1 MGVNY
6 NKRSSQ
12 RAYVVQVLY
21 QADMVDKEPL
31 ELVEQDLLSQETR
44 LLDDYG
50 RGLLSGIT
58 EKKTELDER
67 ISDASNNW
75 SLDRMPSVDRSIL
88 RLATY
93 ETLFMDEIPVSVAI
107 NEAVNLAKKFGGDD
121 SPRFVNG
128 ILGRIAHVEVKEPA
142 DDVEDIP
149 VTTLDLSQPTE
160 DEAVAAIM
168 EAINSSKAE
177 KE

>member
-1 MGVNY
+1 MGVNF

-12 RAYVVQVLY
+12 RAYAVQVLY
-21 QADMVDKEPL
+21 QAGMVDKDPMY
-31 ELVEQDLLSQETR
+31 LVEEELLSQDTR
-44 LLDDYG
+44 LIDDYG
-50 RGLLSGIT
+50 RTLLSGIT
-58 EKKTELDER
+58 DKKAELDKS

-93 ETLFMDEIPVSVAI
+93 EILFMDEIPVSVAI

-128 ILGRIAHVEVKEPA
+128 ILGRIAHVEVKDVA
-142 DDVEDIP
+142 DDTEEIP

-168 EAINSSKAE
+168 EAISSSKAE

>member
-1 MGVNY
+1 MGVNF

-12 RAYVVQVLY
+12 RAYAVQVLY
-21 QADMVDKEPL
+21 QADMVDKDPMY
-31 ELVEQDLLSQETR
+31 LVEEELLSQDTR
-44 LLDDYG
+44 LIDDYG
-50 RGLLSGIT
+50 RTLLSGIT
-58 EKKTELDER
+58 EKKVALDKH
-67 ISDASNNW
+67 ISEASNNW

-93 ETLFMDEIPVSVAI
+93 EILFMDEIPVSVAI

-128 ILGRIAHVEVKEPA
+128 ILGRIAHVEVKEVA
-142 DDVEDIP
+142 DDTEEIP

-168 EAINSSKAE
+168 EAISSSKAE

>member
-21 QADMVDKEPL
+21 QADMVDRDPL
-31 ELVEQDLLSQETR
+31 ELVEEDLLSQDTR

-58 EKKTELDER
+58 EKKAELDKR
-67 ISDASNNW
+67 ISNASNNW

-128 ILGRIAHVEVKEPA
+128 ILGRIAHVEVDEVT
-142 DDVEDIP
+142 DDAEDVP

-168 EAINSSKAE
+168 EAISANKAE

>member
-21 QADMVDKEPL
+21 QADMVDRDPL
-31 ELVEQDLLSQETR
+31 DLVEEDLLSQDTR

-50 RGLLSGIT
+50 RSLLSGIT
-58 EKKTELDER
+58 EKKAELDKS
-67 ISDASNNW
+67 ISNASNNW
-75 SLDRMPSVDRSIL
+75 SIDRMPSVDRSIL

-128 ILGRIAHVEVKEPA
+128 ILGRIAHVEVKDVA
-142 DDVEDIP
+142 DDVEDVP

-168 EAINSSKAE
+168 EAINSNKAD